1 MTPEQAQAKAELQRI
16 AAAWPGAIDVDSVT
30 DTGSSLVAVVGVDCR
45 GFDHAE
51 GGIKLR
57 QREWF
62 DITVPAK
69 FPFKPPSAWVR
80 HERWAGTPHVQW
92 KRSLCLY
99 VATAVEW
106 NPSDGMYG
114 FLDRLVRWLREAA
127 LNQLDP
133 AGGPQHPPVA
143 YPSSGTP
150 LFIPRADTPDVDL
163 AWWVGFAEFTSPADH
178 RHDIVGW
185 HKVGSDDLRPE
196 ARYAAAV
203 LLNEPLPFEFPK
215 YLGDLIRDLERGRF
229 DKDMLYLLLG
239 IAAHRLEDDEP
250 LYVVVGTP
258 MRATADGERR
268 QHLAVW
274 RLDAESADSF
284 KTLLIDA
291 GDNERMKE
299 LLARLEASVDK
310 WAQVAPVEW
319 CKVREARPE
328 VTQDRG
334 TGSPVRVFE
343 GQKVAVWGCGAI
355 GSHVAEILVR
365 VGVAHLVLRDSGIV
379 APGVLSRQRFD
390 DADVGETKAAAL
402 TNHLLAINPEL
413 QVEARY
419 GDVITDAAIESDW
432 TDGASLVIDA
442 TANNAVSRY
451 LETLRMSAPSATDV
465 ATMVFGHTAEHG
477 RATFIPSG
485 SGAGPADT
493 ARNAKL
499 AALRNPDLRAF
510 ADEFWPDPPRTAYF
524 QPEPGCSEPTFTGS
538 EAEVSA
544 LTAHM
549 VRFVAQELQ
558 SGQESPSAFYTSLS
572 AGGPNGP
579 RGRVVRFTADL
590 VLDDPFGGYEVRIAA
605 AAIAELR
612 AWTRRNER
620 NAPGHETG
628 GLLFGERDDALRVI
642 WITDIIGPP
651 PDSQASPYGFI
662 CGVEGVDDAA
672 AYFRK
677 RARGSSA
684 PIGMW
689 HTHPDGPPRPSP
701 TDRGGMAQLV
711 GNDDRPL
718 PKQLLLIVG
727 GSREAHNVA
736 AYTYDSDTP
745 PPATFEVAPQPL
757 PADGRP
763 PHRIGLALSGGGFRA
778 VAFHLGVL
786 RGLHDRGV
794 LDHVDVVSSVSG
806 GSIIA
811 AMLAYSDDTF
821 EEFDARVVSLLK
833 GGLTQRLVGAALR
846 RGPQAAGSSAV
857 AAAGSAWNLA
867 GGIARRVTKT
877 ARRPAEPPFRRA
889 VTRTRAVEAVFATRL
904 FGQVTLEKPLR
915 PLATVIN
922 AAELRSGNA
931 FRYGSA
937 ESGSSRFGRLA
948 GPAPTVARAVA
959 ASAAYPVAFPAI
971 DDVLAF
977 TGFDGTERSER
988 VLLTD
993 GGVYD
998 NLGLTALQPGRNSRY
1013 STNVHPVD
1021 YIVSAEAGYG
1031 VLDTD
1036 QWPLWWPTRMKRSF
1050 ESVYRK
1056 VQDAGK
1062 GLLHEHHDSGKI
1074 RGFALPFLGMNDR
1087 ALPLRPPDLVPRDAV
1102 AGYPTNFAAMT
1113 DDNLALLTLRGEQLV
1128 RLTIEA
1134 HCPEIA

>member
-1 MTPEQAQAKAELQRI
+1 M
-16 AAAWPGAIDVDSVT
+16 
-30 DTGSSLVAVVGVDCR
+30 VAVVGVDCR
-45 GFDHAE
+45 GFDHVE

-62 DITVPAK
+62 DISVPAK

-80 HERWAGTPHVQW
+80 HERWAGAPHVQW

-133 AGGPQHPPVA
+133 VGGPQHPPVA
-143 YPSSGTP
+143 YPSPGTP
-150 LFIPRADTPDVDL
+150 LFIPRVDTPAVGL
-163 AWWVGFAEFTSPADH
+163 ASWAGFAEFTSPADR
-178 RHDIVGW
+178 RHDLVGW
-185 HKVGSDDLRPE
+185 HKIGSDNLRPE

-203 LLNEPLPFEFPK
+203 LLNEPLPFEFPR
-215 YLGDLIRDLERGRF
+215 YLGHLIRDLERGRF
-229 DKDMLYLLLG
+229 DKDVLYLLLG
-239 IAAHRLEDDEP
+239 IAAQRLKEDEP
-250 LYVVVGTP
+250 LYVVIGTP
-258 MRATADGERR
+258 MRATAEGEPR

-274 RLDAESADSF
+274 RLDAEPADSF

-291 GDNERMKE
+291 GDNQRMRE
-299 LLARLEASVDK
+299 LLARLEEAVDK

-328 VTQDRG
+328 VTQDRAS
-334 TGSPVRVFE
+334 GSPLRVFE
-343 GQKVAVWGCGAI
+343 GRKVAVWGCGAI

-365 VGVAHLVLRDSGIV
+365 AGVAHLVLRDSGIV
-379 APGVLSRQRFD
+379 APGVLSRQWFD
-390 DADVGETKAAAL
+390 DSDIGESKAAAL
-402 TNHLLAINPEL
+402 KDHLLAINPDL
-413 QVEARY
+413 QVDAHH
-419 GDVITDAAIESDW
+419 GDVITDSGIESDW
-432 TDGASLVIDA
+432 TDGASLVVEA

-451 LETLRMSAPSATDV
+451 LETRRMNSSRAAHV
-465 ATMVFGHTAEHG
+465 ATLVFGHTAEHG
-477 RATFIPSG
+477 RATFIPSE
-485 SGAGPADT
+485 SGAGPADA

-524 QPEPGCSEPTFTGS
+524 QPEPRCSEPTFTGS

-544 LTAHM
+544 LTAYM
-549 VRFVAQELQ
+549 VGFVAQEFH
-558 SGQESPSAFYTSLS
+558 SGQESISAFYASV
-572 AGGPNGP
+572 ADDGPNSS
-579 RGRVVRFTADL
+579 VVRFAADL
-590 VLDDPFGGYEVRIAA
+590 VLNEPFGGYEVRIAA
-605 AAIAELR
+605 SALAELR
-612 AWTRRNER
+612 AWTRRSER

-628 GLLFGERDDALRVI
+628 GVLFGERDDALQVI
-642 WITDIIGPP
+642 WVTDILGPP
-651 PDSQASPYGFI
+651 PDSQASPCAFI
-662 CGVEGVDDAA
+662 CGIDGVDDAA
-672 AYFRK
+672 AYFQT
-677 RARGSSA
+677 RARDSSS

-727 GSREAHNVA
+727 GSRESHNLA

-745 PPATFEVAPQPL
+745 PPATFEVATRPL
-757 PADGRP
+757 PVDGRP

-794 LDHVDVVSSVSG
+794 LEHVDVVSSVSG

-811 AMLAYSDDTF
+811 AMWAYSDDSF

-833 GGLTQRLVGAALR
+833 GGLTGKLLGVALR
-846 RGPQAAGSSAV
+846 RGPQAAASSVV

-867 GGIARRVTKT
+867 AGIARRVTGT

-889 VTRTRAVEAVFATRL
+889 VTRTRALEDVFAARL
-904 FGQVTLEKPLR
+904 FGQATVDEPLR

-937 ESGSSRFGRLA
+937 EGGSSRFGRLT
-948 GPAPTVARAVA
+948 GPAPTVARAVT
-959 ASAAYPVAFPAI
+959 ASAAYPVAFPAM

-977 TGFDGTERSER
+977 TGFDGTERTER

-998 NLGLTALQPGRNSRY
+998 NLGVTALQPGRKPRY

-1021 YIVSAEAGYG
+1021 FIVSADAGYG

-1036 QWPLWWPTRMKRSF
+1036 KWPLWWPTRMKRSF

-1056 VQDAGK
+1056 VQDAGR
-1062 GLLHEHHDSGKI
+1062 GLLHEHRDNRKI

-1113 DDNLALLTLRGEQLV
+1113 DDDLALLTLRGEQLV